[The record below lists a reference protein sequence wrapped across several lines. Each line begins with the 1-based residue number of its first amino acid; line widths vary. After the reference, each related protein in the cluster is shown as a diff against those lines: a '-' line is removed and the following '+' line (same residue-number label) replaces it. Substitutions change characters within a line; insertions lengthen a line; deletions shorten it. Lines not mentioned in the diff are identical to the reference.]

1 MVPSIPRRASS
12 ILLIVLLL
20 ATLLLMAACSDDEEP
35 STSGASVTAATG
47 SSSGSGESTS
57 TPGTA
62 TGSDTTG
69 GPTPP
74 PVAPGGAI
82 PPPAGPTGP
91 SQTEGEGG
99 PNYQEQ
105 LPDLEQAVEEEP
117 ESLEALQALAIGY
130 YQTRQFEKAEETYR
144 RMIELDDSA
153 VFHNNLGNVYRDWG
167 KTDEA
172 ISQYEK
178 AIEIDPS
185 LVLAYSNLATMY
197 FTSNRLDEAREVLQQ
212 GIENASGPAK
222 EQLETLLSTLQG

>member
-1 MVPSIPRRASS
+1 
-12 ILLIVLLL
+12 
-20 ATLLLMAACSDDEEP
+20 MAACSDDGEP
-35 STSGASVTAATG
+35 STSGASVTATTG
-47 SSSGSGESTS
+47 SGSGSGSGESTS
-57 TPGTA
+57 TPGTG
-62 TGSDTTG
+62 TGSGTTG

-74 PVAPGGAI
+74 PGAPGGAT
-82 PPPAGPTGP
+82 PPSAGPTGT
-91 SQTEGEGG
+91 SLTEGEGG

-130 YQTRQFEKAEETYR
+130 YQTRQFEKAEETYL

-172 ISQYEK
+172 ISEYEK